1 MVVFLKVNAKGNGLS
16 NFELSGNPEGKY
28 FSVKKCKFR

>member
-1 MVVFLKVNAKGNGLS
+1 MVVFVKVNGKGNGLS
-16 NFELSGNPEGKY
+16 NFELSGNSEGKF